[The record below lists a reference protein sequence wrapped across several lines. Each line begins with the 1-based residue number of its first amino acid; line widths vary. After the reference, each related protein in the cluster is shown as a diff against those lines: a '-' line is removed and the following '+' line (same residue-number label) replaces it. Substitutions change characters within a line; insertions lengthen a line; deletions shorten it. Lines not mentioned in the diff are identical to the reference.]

1 MSLLRY
7 LCLHL
12 PSRDEPNPL
21 MQSST
26 GIQLPWGY
34 KGYVFFVFFFLIAQ
48 TITECEND
56 RAMKSLL
63 LPN

>member
-21 MQSST
+21 MQSSA

-34 KGYVFFVFFFLIAQ
+34 KGYVFFFFLIAQ

-56 RAMKSLL
+56 RAMMKSLL

>member
-7 LCLHL
+7 LYLYL

-34 KGYVFFVFFFLIAQ
+34 KGYVFLFFLIAQ

-63 LPN
+63 LPD

>member
-7 LCLHL
+7 LHLHL

-34 KGYVFFVFFFLIAQ
+34 KGYVFFLFFLIAQ